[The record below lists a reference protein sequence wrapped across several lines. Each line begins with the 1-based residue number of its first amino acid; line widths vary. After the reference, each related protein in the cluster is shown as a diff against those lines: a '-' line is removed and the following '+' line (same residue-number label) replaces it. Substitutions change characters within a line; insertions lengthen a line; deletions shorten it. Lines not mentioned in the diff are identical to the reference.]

1 MSGVIDAESFARE
14 WIAGW
19 NVRDL
24 DSILGH
30 YADDVIF
37 SSPKAREITGEAR
50 VVGKPAL
57 SAYWRAAL
65 KRSPRLHFEFE
76 RVYAGANCIT
86 IVYLRNS
93 ALRVAETL
101 EFENGLVVR
110 GCVAHALV

>member
-1 MSGVIDAESFARE
+1 MTDAESFAHE

-19 NVRDL
+19 NAGDL
-24 DSILGH
+24 ESILGH
-30 YADDVIF
+30 CADDVIF
-37 SSPKAREITGEAR
+37 SSPKALEITGEAR

-65 KRSPRLHFEFE
+65 ERSPRLHFELE

-86 IVYLRNS
+86 IVYLRNG

-101 EFENGLVVR
+101 EFENGVVVR